1 MVDSLTSA
9 LAAFRR
15 MSRPLATWRVGKFL
29 LSNRDP
35 FPLRGWLDR
44 TRPGVIGQDF
54 VKGVAANIMVACWQG
69 EVLASVG
76 AVALETAKDF
86 GAATIVRSAQLPVQ
100 RTESCASDPTIC
112 WSTGLGLVRI
122 GRYGAGNLQKLPTN

>member
-1 MVDSLTSA
+1 V
-9 LAAFRR
+9 RH
-15 MSRPLATWRVGKFL
+15 FL

-54 VKGVAANIMVACWQG
+54 VKGRAANIMVACWQG

-76 AVALETAKDF
+76 AF
-86 GAATIVRSAQLPVQ
+86 R
-100 RTESCASDPTIC
+100 
-112 WSTGLGLVRI
+112 
-122 GRYGAGNLQKLPTN
+122 